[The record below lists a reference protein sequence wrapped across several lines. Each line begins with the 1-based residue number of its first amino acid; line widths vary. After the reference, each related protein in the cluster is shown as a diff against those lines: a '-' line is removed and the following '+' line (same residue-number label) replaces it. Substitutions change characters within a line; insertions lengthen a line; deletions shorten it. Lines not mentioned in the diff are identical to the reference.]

1 MRRAVPPELMS
12 LKRVGPVVAV
22 AFAFFLLVALRVGQ
36 GDGFRYYHAI
46 QAGQLFSS
54 PALLLPGQ
62 APQPGVGYDGQFY
75 FFIAQDPFLRNPAT
89 SPALDNSLRY
99 RRILYPLL
107 AWLLSLGQRRW
118 LPYVLVAINVVAC
131 TAAVAA
137 CALAA
142 ARAGR
147 SPWLALAFAVYPGL
161 WIPLALDL
169 TEPLQLALLGWGML
183 SGSALLL
190 LLSGLAKETTAVVQG
205 LEMLRLAARLDYR
218 AAARHLAALVAL
230 VVWSL
235 LVWRLVR
242 AHESTLGGHLLDP
255 PGAPLLEFVR
265 LLRDPV
271 EAVFEGAAV
280 VICLLAIGRLSW
292 ARDRYAVAAAGYAL
306 VGLAAG
312 VDTWADPAAYFRV
325 IAAVPLLA
333 FLSWVSARDRAGLLL
348 QAVGVFCGAAVSVP
362 LLL

>member
-1 MRRAVPPELMS
+1 MRRLMVR
-12 LKRVGPVVAV
+12 KTGPAV
-22 AFAFFLLVALRVGQ
+22 AAAFLFFLLVAFRAGQ

-46 QAGQLFSS
+46 QVGEYFAR

-62 APQPGVGYDGQFY
+62 TAQPGVGYDGQFY
-75 FFIAQDPFLRNPAT
+75 FFIAQDPLLRNPVIA
-89 SPALDNSLRY
+89 PALDNSLRY

-107 AWLLSLGQRRW
+107 AWALSLGQRRW
-118 LPYVLVAINVVAC
+118 LPYVLIAINVIAC

-137 CALAA
+137 CAVAA

-169 TEPLQLALLGWGML
+169 TEPLQLALLAWGML
-183 SGSALLL
+183 SGSAVLL
-190 LLSGLAKETTAVVQG
+190 LLSGLAKETTAAIQG

-218 AAARHLAALVAL
+218 GAARHLAALVLLA
-230 VVWSL
+230 VWSL
-235 LVWRLVR
+235 LVWKLVH

-255 PGAPLLEFVR
+255 PGAPFLEFVK
-265 LLRDPV
+265 LLEEPV
-271 EAVFEGAAV
+271 RAVFEGAAV
-280 VICLLAIGRLSW
+280 LICLLAVARLSW
-292 ARDRYAVAAAGYAL
+292 ARDRFAVAAAVYAL

-312 VDTWADPAAYFRV
+312 VDTWADPTAYFRV
-325 IAAVPLLA
+325 IAGVPLLA
-333 FLSWVSARDRAGLLL
+333 FLSWVSAGDRAGLLL
-348 QAVGVFCGAAVSVP
+348 QALGVFCGAAVTVP